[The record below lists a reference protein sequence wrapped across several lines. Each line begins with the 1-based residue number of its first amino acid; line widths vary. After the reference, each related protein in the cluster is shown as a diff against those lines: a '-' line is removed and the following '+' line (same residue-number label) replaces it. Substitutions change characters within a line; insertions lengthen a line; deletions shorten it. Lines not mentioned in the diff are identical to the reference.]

1 MEINEIISATGR
13 VKEYKLEVGDFLEIL
28 AIWYRDVLLF
38 KATRDFGLLV
48 FKDEHLDIKRI
59 ADTYAYEGLEEII
72 EALEKARIRLAA
84 NVNFE
89 LTLELLFL
97 TIKEN
102 E

>member
-1 MEINEIISATGR
+1 MDISEIIAVTRKIS
-13 VKEYKLEVGDFLEIL
+13 EYKVEVSDFLEIL

-38 KATRDFGLLV
+38 KATRDLSLLV
-48 FKDEHLDIKRI
+48 FKDEYNDIKRI
-59 ADTYAYEGLEEII
+59 ANIYAYEGLEEII
-72 EALEKARIRLAA
+72 EALEKARQRLSS

-89 LTLELLFL
+89 LTLELLFM